1 VQQVGVVDLAVDQ
14 LKRGRGFCEHLS

>member
-1 VQQVGVVDLAVDQ
+1 VQQVGVVDLGVDQ